1 MQLFASYEELSTAGG
16 GKNYV
21 HMHARLVSWFTW
33 GFYNLAVPIA
43 MVPFVACCL
52 YQIPFVGLMC
62 YATTMLS
69 CACSSL
75 AWFITGIIWRWST
88 DGQFAV
94 GTLVPS
100 GKTAEEWSDITKAP
114 GSLFQ
119 VSSGNFMYY
128 YYLIVL
134 IL

>member
-1 MQLFASYEELSTAGG
+1 MQLFASYEELSAAGG
-16 GKNYV
+16 NNNV

-33 GFYNLAVPIA
+33 GFYNFVLPIA
-43 MVPFVACCL
+43 VLPFVACCL
-52 YQIPFVGLMC
+52 CSSPAAGLMC
-62 YATTMLS
+62 YGCTTMS
-69 CACSSL
+69 CACSML
-75 AWFITGIIWRWST
+75 AWFITGIIWRFST

-100 GKTAEEWSDITKAP
+100 GKTAEEWSNITKAE

-119 VSSGNFMYY
+119 VKSGNFMYY